1 METMEMTEPGLVE
14 NARRGE
20 ESKEMVDLEKVA
32 GMSLESL
39 LYYVLVG
46 EGRRRRAGDPNM

>member
-20 ESKEMVDLEKVA
+20 ESKEMVDLEKLA

-46 EGRRRRAGDPNM
+46 EGRAGKEPIGG